1 MTRFTDTVALI
12 TGGSSGVGLAA
23 AARLRAEGAE
33 VVITGRD
40 QARLDAAAEELGVAA
55 VRSDAADPAALDR
68 LMETV
73 AERYGRLDVVFANA
87 GVGTFKPTAEV
98 TEADFD
104 HTAGVNFKAVFF
116 TLQKAVPL
124 MSPGGAIVINASWTR
139 SRGLPIASVY
149 AATKA
154 AVHNLAR
161 TFAADLAP
169 RGIRVNSVSPGYID
183 TPMYRDFSD
192 GDHGAVT
199 RQIALGRLGTAE
211 DVAGAVAFLASPD
224 AAYITGQDIVVD
236 GGLVTVTP

>member
-1 MTRFTDTVALI
+1 MTRFTDTIALI
-12 TGGSSGVGLAA
+12 TGGSSGMGLAA

-40 QARLDAAAEELGVAA
+40 QARLEAAAKELGVLA
-55 VRSDAADPAALDR
+55 VRSDAADPAALDT

-104 HTAGVNFKAVFF
+104 HTVGVNLKAVFF

-124 MSPGGAIVINASWTR
+124 MSRGGAIVINASWTLN
-139 SRGLPIASVY
+139 RGLPIASVY

-161 TFAADLAP
+161 TFAADLAA

-192 GDHGAVT
+192 GDHEAVT

-224 AAYITGQDIVVD
+224 AAYITGQDIVID